1 MAARKADR
9 RRSTTARRS
18 RLPRAMSRS
27 RGRGIAATRRVGRGY
42 PLWPGNV
49 VRADGGC
56 HVGFCNTYRGSH
68 NLLRRARC
76 CAGTGYNSKRHSSFP
91 RAFNSSHFDGH
102 ELHDVVQFAVGKLP
116 NRLPHSAAARAR
128 WNFRRSAACTQRDL
142 KLDIEH
148 SVQHWLHFQP
158 TRVPHALL
166 ATILPNWKIK
176 RATIRF
182 LRHMAHLPCPSA
194 ASRRPGRSRIPI
206 PSPSGNASSSAITT
220 ATRSPTPFLFNALE
234 TGWAC
239 SSADAADA
247 DPAGSSRP

>member
-1 MAARKADR
+1 MWVFAI
-9 RRSTTARRS
+9 
-18 RLPRAMSRS
+18 P
-27 RGRGIAATRRVGRGY
+27 
-42 PLWPGNV
+42 
-49 VRADGGC
+49 
-56 HVGFCNTYRGSH
+56 YRGGH
-68 NLLRRARC
+68 DLFRRARC
-76 CAGTGYNSKRHSSFP
+76 CARTGYNSKRRSSSFARHTPNLHSSFANCSKHHSSFP

-239 SSADAADA
+239 SSADAVDAADA